1 MEKLKNLVL
10 NLATIKESDPHLKG
24 EDTMTLKV
32 RLDSNRKRVRNSI
45 DSLSFTRQ
53 NLVLVVPL

>member
-10 NLATIKESDPHLKG
+10 NLATKKESDPHPKG

-32 RLDSNRKRVRNSI
+32 
-45 DSLSFTRQ
+45 Q
-53 NLVLVVPL
+53 